1 LTPGGSP
8 ETHPDAAGAHAPP
21 ERVLTEHRASFRGR
35 RPRPRKRAPTEGGGN
50 HPPQGDPRPS
60 SGGPGGGGGRPRRG
74 RHSHGPRRVDN
85 GYNQSRDPQQG
96 SGNHRGNGPYRD
108 HRRRGG
114 RSRGGGGGGRRPRIP
129 IGEIPAL
136 KIIQQGISIDPFER
150 IRLETTTDEVTTRA
164 LDLIAPI
171 GRGQRCLIVAP
182 PMAGKTTLLIK
193 IANAVAKNHPDIR
206 TFVLLVDE
214 RPEEVTHFRRS
225 TTAEIHAASSDM
237 SASQH
242 IQVAEAAVNKAL
254 EYVVQGEDVLLLLD
268 SITRLARAYNT
279 QGDSGRTLSGGLDAT
294 TMLVPRQIFGAARKI
309 EDGGSLTIIGTA
321 LIDTGS
327 RMDEVIFQEFKGT
340 GNMELFLSR
349 DLFVKRIFP
358 CVDIEKSGTRKEEK
372 LAPPEDLA
380 RIHLL
385 RRHMTVMKAHE
396 AMTFLLE
403 LLSRYKTN
411 ADLLSSL
418 VAKTR

>member
-1 LTPGGSP
+1 
-8 ETHPDAAGAHAPP
+8 
-21 ERVLTEHRASFRGR
+21 LTEHRPSFRGR
-35 RPRPRKRAPTEGGGN
+35 RPRPRKRPPVEGGN
-50 HPPQGDPRPS
+50 HPPQGDPRTS
-60 SGGPGGGGGRPRRG
+60 SGQPGGGRPRRS
-74 RHSHGPRRVDN
+74 RHPHGPRRVDN
-85 GYNQSRDPQQG
+85 GYSDSREQR
-96 SGNHRGNGPYRD
+96 SGNHRGNGPYRE

-114 RSRGGGGGGRRPRIP
+114 RSRGGGGGRRPRIP

-136 KIIQQGISIDPFER
+136 KIVQQGISIDPFER

-193 IANAVAKNHPDIR
+193 IANAVAANHPDIR
-206 TFVLLVDE
+206 AFVLLVDE

-237 SASQH
+237 SAAQH

-254 EYVVQGEDVLLLLD
+254 EHVVQGEDVLLLLD

-279 QGDSGRTLSGGLDAT
+279 QGDSGRTLSGGLDAA

-340 GNMELFLSR
+340 GNMELILSR

-372 LAPPEDLA
+372 LTPAEDLA
-380 RIHLL
+380 RIYLL
-385 RRHMTVMKAHE
+385 RRHMTAMKAHE